1 MRSARPGLGAAVDVK
16 ESGLNR
22 PRLHPLGKVESR
34 PSSPEM
40 TAAVRRPC
48 CLQAE
53 GGSAPPLLAVEAWC
67 SSFPGDKPCFQ
78 KPRGQLPQRPGFLTR
93 APTPGLGK
101 ACPSLAHK
109 SSFLCSVLG
118 PSTLCPVAR
127 GLGKLREASP
137 PGQSLRDQ
145 KGGSGDA
152 AGRYRDCGKED

>member
-1 MRSARPGLGAAVDVK
+1 MQSARPGLSAAVDVK
-16 ESGLNR
+16 ESSLNL
-22 PRLHPLGKVESR
+22 PQLHPLGKVESR
-34 PSSPEM
+34 PSSHEM
-40 TAAVRRPC
+40 TTAVRRPC

-53 GGSAPPLLAVEAWC
+53 GGSAGSAWGGEAWC

-78 KPRGQLPQRPGFLTR
+78 KPREQLPQRPDFLTQ

-101 ACPSLAHK
+101 AYPSLAHK

-137 PGQSLRDQ
+137 PGQFLRDQ
-145 KGGSGDA
+145 KGGLGDA